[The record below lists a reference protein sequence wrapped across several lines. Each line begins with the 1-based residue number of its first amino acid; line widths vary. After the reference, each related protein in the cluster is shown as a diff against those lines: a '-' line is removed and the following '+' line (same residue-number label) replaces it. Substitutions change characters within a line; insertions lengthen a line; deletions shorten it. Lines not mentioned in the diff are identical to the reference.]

1 MKKYASEGVNNGLH
15 SHHMIQ
21 YAQLIWLVIFFR
33 NGTLHLNP
41 WGINIL
47 PRTCQL
53 LVCEE
58 STPTACTVIV
68 YDGCAGNSSAK
79 LDSWVVGHEHQTKL
93 LLPFLYSKVILNG
106 DVDAE
111 LHGWACECELGC
123 SAGKVYRSWKWIKV
137 WKGDKQ
143 TMLVLTRKKRKK
155 KKTKKKQGTH
165 N

>member
-21 YAQLIWLVIFFR
+21 YAQQIWLVIFFR

-143 TMLVLTRKKRKK
+143 TMLVLTRKKKEKK
-155 KKTKKKQGTH
+155 NKEKTGYP
-165 N
+165 